1 MEVAGGLE
9 ARRIKSEYVKL
20 GIVQLIILLYA
31 DDLVLISR
39 TAGGLQRLLNL
50 LEGFVGVNKLKVNTK
65 KTKVLGIRGG
75 S

>member
-1 MEVAGGLE
+1 ME

-20 GIVQLIILLYA
+20 GIVQLIVLLYA

>member
-1 MEVAGGLE
+1 ME

-39 TAGGLQRLLNL
+39 TTGGMQHLLNL

>member
-50 LEGFVGVNKLKVNTK
+50 LEGFVGVNKLTVNTK